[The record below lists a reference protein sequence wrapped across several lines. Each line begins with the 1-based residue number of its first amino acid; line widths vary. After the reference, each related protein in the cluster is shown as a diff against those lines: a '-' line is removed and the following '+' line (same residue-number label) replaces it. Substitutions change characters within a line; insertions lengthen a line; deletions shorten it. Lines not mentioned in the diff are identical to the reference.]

1 MSLTN
6 KVIAISGGASG
17 IGLGTARILLS
28 RGASVSIADISPSSI
43 AAAQAALTS
52 EFPAAAAANKILAV
66 VCDVGNPASVRDW
79 IAQTVSRFGRLDGA
93 ANVAATQGR
102 TGTYDSR
109 IANVEHADWDQIIRV
124 NLTGVMYCVQEQL
137 RAIQQHGEGGSIV
150 NVSSYVAVR
159 AGIGAAAYCAAKAG
173 VLGLTKT
180 VAREM
185 GPEGIRCNA
194 VLPGNIDTPMMDQVL
209 SRGGDFVHDDVA
221 KTPIARMGR
230 PEELGTVIAFLL
242 SDDASYVTGT
252 VQLVDGGL
260 LA

>member
-1 MSLTN
+1 MSLTG

-17 IGLGTARILLS
+17 IGLGTARVLLS
-28 RGASVSIADISPSSI
+28 RGAHVSIADISPDSI
-43 AAAQAALTS
+43 ASANSVLSSQ
-52 EFPAAAAANKILAV
+52 FPADKILAV
-66 VCDVGNPASVRDW
+66 VCDVGDAASVRDW
-79 IAQTVSRFGRLDGA
+79 IATTVSRFGRLDGA

-109 IANVEHADWDQIIRV
+109 IVSVDHEDWDHIIRV

-137 RAIQQHGEGGSIV
+137 RAIQRHGEGGSIV
-150 NVSSYVAVR
+150 NVSSYVVAR
-159 AGIGAAAYCAAKAG
+159 AGLGAGAYCAAKAG
-173 VLGLTKT
+173 VLGLTRS

-194 VLPGNIDTPMMDQVL
+194 VLPGNVDTPMMDQVL
-209 SRGGDFVHDDVA
+209 SRGGDFVHGDVA

-230 PEELGTVIAFLL
+230 PEELGTVIAHLL